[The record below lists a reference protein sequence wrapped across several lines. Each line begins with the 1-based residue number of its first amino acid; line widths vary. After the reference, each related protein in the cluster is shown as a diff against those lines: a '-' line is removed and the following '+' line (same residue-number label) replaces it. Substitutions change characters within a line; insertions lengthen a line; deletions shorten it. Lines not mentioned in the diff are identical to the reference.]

1 MRSIGTNIDFQ
12 SNNVVFDKAT
22 VVIEEIFALNELKI
36 TLTLLFIVT
45 FFNSETRQNNNQL
58 LV

>member
-36 TLTLLFIVT
+36 TITLLFIVT
-45 FFNSETRQNNNQL
+45 LFNSETRQNNNQL